1 MWCHFSPTLAAK
13 YAARAGDGRQ
23 LRYESLSDYE
33 ANWAKEQAVLH
44 DADGAEALH
53 KAKCAEVLML
63 WTHHIP
69 AAKKGELLQ
78 VAFPSIPTLKE
89 YSAEHAAHPTAGG
102 VYAEKHSCI
111 TGHNNTGRTITNHT
125 FPHWPD
131 EVHYRAYS
139 LARSRSRPR
148 PRPLSTPYRETVN
161 WICSPGVSPSHVHT
175 SPTRARSLH
184 QTAWATELTLSGWD
198 PVAQVG
204 AAPRSRC
211 GGHRARRRK
220 NFTTH
225 LAPSKS
231 VVRKRTG
238 PAIISLSVS
247 NLRRWGT
254 CTPRQVTFAASLS
267 RGRTGAASTMRVS
280 WRGR

>member
-139 LARSRSRPR
+139 LSRSRSRPR
-148 PRPLSTPYRETVN
+148 PRPLSTPHRETVS
-161 WICSPGVSPSHVHT
+161 WICSPGVSPSRVHT
-175 SPTRARSLH
+175 HLPLALALSIRRHGPRSLPFLDG
-184 QTAWATELTLSGWD
+184 TRWLRWERRPDRGVVVTE
-198 PVAQVG
+198 Q
-204 AAPRSRC
+204 
-211 GGHRARRRK
+211 GGGKILPLILLPQGVWCENERA
-220 NFTTH
+220 
-225 LAPSKS
+225 L
-231 VVRKRTG
+231 
-238 PAIISLSVS
+238 L
-247 NLRRWGT
+247 
-254 CTPRQVTFAASLS
+254 
-267 RGRTGAASTMRVS
+267 
-280 WRGR
+280 